1 MENPAEPAITGVV
14 EQTTGWSGRQRAERL
29 AQGLGQGLGQGQ
41 GQGVAVGLTDLVGRV
56 DLEQQST
63 PIRPPLARGYH
74 DAGRAALLIGY

>member
-1 MENPAEPAITGVV
+1 VENPAEPAITGWLSRRRAGQV
-14 EQTTGWSGRQRAERL
+14 GRQRAERCP
-29 AQGLGQGLGQGQ
+29 QGQ